1 MKRILVALE
10 TSERHLWPAVHAINL
25 AKRMGGR
32 VTVLR
37 MLANDE
43 NKEHVSH
50 QEERRGQLRE
60 RLETLIEHARAQG
73 VPVEYHIA
81 NGNYEDEL
89 VKFIREAK
97 VDILVLA
104 APHLLRRG
112 RRNRESSISSIR
124 HRVNCRIELVY
135 EKPETG

>member
-10 TSERHLWPAVHAINL
+10 TGESQLWPAVHAINL

-37 MLANDE
+37 ILPIDRSGE
-43 NKEHVSH
+43 NLSQQHRS
-50 QEERRGQLRE
+50 QGPFQE
-60 RLETLIEHARAQG
+60 RLDTFIEQERSQG
-73 VPVEYHIA
+73 VSVEYHIA

-89 VKFIREAK
+89 VNFIREAK

-112 RRNRESSISSIR
+112 RRQRESSISSIR

>member
-10 TSERHLWPAVHAINL
+10 TGESQLWPAVHAINL
-25 AKRMGGR
+25 AKRMVGR

-37 MLANDE
+37 MLPAE
-43 NKEHVSH
+43 EKREHLS
-50 QEERRGQLRE
+50 QQQRSRGQLRE
-60 RLETLIEHARAQG
+60 KLETLIEDARAQG
-73 VPVEYHIA
+73 ISVEYHIA

-89 VKFIREAK
+89 VNFIREAK

-104 APHLLRRG
+104 APHLLPSG

>member
-10 TSERHLWPAVHAINL
+10 TNERQLWPAVHAINL
-25 AKRMGGR
+25 AKRTGGS

-37 MLANDE
+37 IFSNDE
-43 NKEHVSH
+43 NTEHLSY
-50 QEERRGQLRE
+50 QEARRGQLRE

-73 VPVEYHIA
+73 VSVEYHIA

-112 RRNRESSISSIR
+112 RKDRESSISSIR

>member
-10 TSERHLWPAVHAINL
+10 TGESQLWPAVHAINL
-25 AKRMGGR
+25 AKRMGGK

-37 MLANDE
+37 MLPTEKNE
-43 NKEHVSH
+43 EHLSN
-50 QEERRGQLRE
+50 QQTPRGQLQE
-60 RLETLIEHARAQG
+60 KLETLIEQARAQG
-73 VPVEYHIA
+73 VSIEYHIA

-89 VKFIREAK
+89 VNFIKEAK

-104 APHLLRRG
+104 APHLLPRG
-112 RRNRESSISSIR
+112 RRHRESSISSIR